1 MKPVEATPEL
11 REFLHGPD
19 NGAFLEFYEY
29 WLRKGAGRAMPA
41 RADIDPLDIP
51 QLLANVFLI
60 DVVPGTPRRFR
71 FRLVGTRITELE
83 GEMTTRF
90 LDEFVPGAAGTAMA
104 RHYEDTVEGGSICAT
119 RPSIGASATTSTTTC
134 CCCRCRAM
142 AGPSTCCW
150 AWRAIRPNKGSE
162 RGRHFRP
169 GLC

>member
-104 RHYEDTVEGGSICAT
+104 RHYEDTVEGRIYLRHET
-119 RPSIGASATTSTTTC
+119 LH
-134 CCCRCRAM
+134 
-142 AGPSTCCW
+142 
-150 AWRAIRPNKGSE
+150 WRKRDYINYDVLLLPLSSD
-162 RGRHFRP
+162 GRTVDMLL
-169 GLC
+169 GLARYQAK